1 MQVISLLDGMTPL
14 SSKPYPFTQLQ
25 LDWLAS
31 LRSGKYKQGHGYL
44 KDNQDG
50 YCCLGVLCE
59 LAGFPTEK
67 LEGAKCYIFKDV
79 TSHQTSSSYLP
90 DSLTRLGLFNNSIG
104 KFAKPVKFAN
114 VDYGKPKEESYGVQF
129 TEHYSSSPN
138 DIGHSSL
145 GSMNDAKMIKTD
157 TGEMRS
163 FTFNEIADY
172 IEFDPW
178 NVFRALPLV
187 E

>member
-1 MQVISLLDGMTPL
+1 MQVISFLDGMTPL

-31 LRSGKYKQGHGYL
+31 LKSGKYKQGHGYL

-67 LEGAKCYIFKDV
+67 LEGAKCYLFKDV
-79 TSHQTSSSYLP
+79 TSNQSSSSYLP
-90 DSLTRLGLFNNSIG
+90 ESLTRLGLFNNSIG
-104 KFAKPVKFAN
+104 KFVWAARFPN
-114 VDYGKPKEESYGVQF
+114 VDYGKPKDESFGVEF
-129 TEHYSSSPN
+129 SDSPCKQ
-138 DIGHSSL
+138 DIGHTSL
-145 GSMNDAKMIKTD
+145 GCMNDAKMIKTES
-157 TGEMRS
+157 GEMRS
-163 FTFNEIADY
+163 FTFREIADY

-178 NVFRALPLV
+178 NVFRAPPLV